1 MALCLIW
8 PRDMNGA
15 KMLYLPAGSRE
26 EVVLVDDCIGELV
39 VWKDSLLYVGQ
50 DMLSAWCVV
59 VDNLDGCTNCTSTE
73 NKIKAQL
80 ELLNLL

>member
-1 MALCLIW
+1 MTE
-8 PRDMNGA
+8 A

-26 EVVLVDDCIGELV
+26 EVVLVDDCIGVLV
-39 VWKDSLLYVGQ
+39 VWKDLLLYVGQ

-73 NKIKAQL
+73 NKIK
-80 ELLNLL
+80 NRIR